1 MHSLVQ
7 VIALT
12 PAGHRDP
19 SIALAASRAGFLG
32 VVNGEI
38 GPLPVAALEA
48 LASHA
53 RTPFGLKLAIADE
66 EALALVSTFA
76 PRGLEWLLLDAS
88 TVLADPDLLARLSGM
103 GVHTLVELI
112 DWDDRLAS
120 LSGHAG
126 LIAKGHEAG
135 GKVGE
140 ETSFILL
147 QKALA
152 RQSMPVLVRGGV
164 GLHGAAAAM
173 AGGAAGVVL
182 DDQLL
187 LLKESPLEAPARAAL
202 SGLTG
207 LETALVGPDEARWRV
222 FEKPGFRHV
231 RQLRKTIAGLEAPAV
246 DAAILASLGW
256 ADAMKDV
263 MPLGQGVAFAE
274 SFAKRYATVGR
285 LAHALVDEAAGR
297 GALAARSRAFG
308 PGEGVSVSHGT
319 TYPIVQGPM
328 TRVSDVA
335 GFAQAVAEGG
345 GLPMLALALMRPEQ
359 VDALLAE
366 TAERLKGKP
375 WGVGLL
381 GFAPAELI
389 AGQMDVARKYVPRFA
404 LIAGGRPDQA
414 QSFEAEGIATYLHVP
429 SPRLLTMFVEQ
440 GAKRFV
446 FEGRECGGHVGPLS
460 SFVLWDVMVQTL
472 LDIVR
477 DPEQA
482 ARIHVL
488 FAGGIHDARSAAI
501 VSAIAA
507 PLVALGVKVGVLMGS
522 AYLFTREIVESGAVV
537 KGFQDEALAC
547 ERTVTLETGPGHA
560 SRAAMSPFAEHFFT
574 RRKEME
580 AEGRSPDDIREELE
594 SFTLGRLRVASKG
607 SERSGPEG
615 KIRKVPAVRQRA
627 EGMFM
632 IGQVAT
638 LRDKVVS
645 VADVHLAVC
654 EGSQALLDTV
664 PESPAV
670 ARQAPRPADVA
681 VVGLGGIFP
690 KAANVAEYWEN
701 ILGKVDAISEIP
713 SHRWD
718 WRVYFDADRTAPD
731 KIYSR
736 WGGFL
741 DDLLFDPLRYGIPP
755 NSISAIDPLQLM
767 TLEVVRACLGDAGF
781 EHLNAS
787 RERCSLILGA
797 SGGAGDVGAQ
807 YAVRSEMPRFL
818 GELDEDAAA
827 RLPRWTEDSFA
838 GILLNVAAGRSANRF
853 DLGGVNYT
861 VDAACASSLAAIYQ
875 GVLELESGRSDV
887 VIAGGVDTVQGPF
900 GYLCFSKT
908 QALSPRGRCSTF
920 DSSADGIVISEG
932 IAMVALKRLAD
943 AERDGDT
950 IYAVLKGVGG
960 SSDGH
965 AKSMTAPHP
974 DGQIRAMRRAYE
986 MAGYSPASVGL
997 FEAHGTGTV
1006 AGDAAE
1012 LETVTRL
1019 LGEAGATPRQSVIGS
1034 VKTLIGHTKATAGV
1048 AGLIKAT
1055 LAVHHGVLPPH
1066 GQVNTPNKTLTDPE
1080 SPLFLISEPRP
1091 WVAQEGVPRR
1101 ASVSAFGFGG
1111 TNFHIT
1117 LEAYQGATRGQ
1128 IRPVAQKRWPHE
1140 LLVWRGA
1147 DRAGLAAA
1155 VRATADK
1162 LAAAP
1167 AVPELRDLAFTLA
1180 ASAPAGGIAATLVV
1194 ARDEPLVERLAALA
1208 RHLEGAAEPLPPGAG
1223 FSAEPLLAK
1232 DGTLAFVFPGQ
1243 GAQYPEMLRQLA
1255 VIFPEMRA
1263 TMERADALLKPEM
1276 SHAGLPGG
1284 CLSRA
1289 IYPTG
1294 AYDDEARAAALATL
1308 TRTDI
1313 AQPALGAVEGGLLE
1327 VLAAFGLAP
1336 GMSAGH
1342 SYGELVA
1349 LHAAGVYGLDD
1360 MLRTSAARGRA
1371 MVAQANG
1378 GDLGTMIA
1386 AMRVDRSAV
1395 EAAIAGIPDLVV
1407 ANHNAPRQTI
1417 LSGTRDAVAAAK
1429 VKLDAAGISNQPLV
1443 VGAAFHSPL
1452 VAAAREGMASFL
1464 EEIDFAAPRVPVFA
1478 NSTAAVYPAPSAEAK
1493 AVLANQLV
1501 RGVEFVAEVEAMY
1514 AAGARV
1520 FLTVGPK
1527 AVHAS
1532 MVRQI
1537 LEGRAHRAIA
1547 IDDEAGGLQGLLQA
1561 LGTLIAEGAEVDLSR
1576 LWAGRDCLRLDP
1588 RTLAPAPRVPVPAK
1602 HMWWLNGSGARRV
1615 GTPPAQPLTIEQ
1627 IAARPKAPAVLID
1640 PPAMPASP
1648 PSAKPAVNGLDR
1660 RPNLGTRTMETGERR
1675 QLQEVEAGD
1684 AETYGEPIAGNG
1696 VMSDFQAT
1704 MQRFLATQENVLL
1717 AYLGAGAPAG
1727 ATRAVAR
1734 RPAPV
1739 ATLMPARAP
1748 APSRPALRPVASAPV
1763 QAAPVPPAPV
1773 ASAPVA
1779 TAPAPAPAPIAVP
1792 AAATAAVNGNG
1803 HSAPAPA
1810 PAAEAAAI
1818 GGPALLDLLLGLVE
1832 ERTGYPRDMLG
1843 LDQKLEADLGID
1855 SIKRVEIVGALVK
1868 SLPAGAVA
1876 STEGLGEKL
1885 NACRTLQ
1892 AMSDCLAGA
1901 VGGSAGG
1908 AARPFD
1914 TAGSDA
1920 VAVAT
1925 SARPPRFVVK
1935 AHVEEMPAAGVLPP
1949 GLYLITDDGRGV
1961 APRLAELIA
1970 GAGGVARVLEPS
1982 QALAAA
1988 EGPVAGLVHLAP
2000 LASPVFPLGEALAA
2014 WRPQIAVNE
2023 ALAHRLLGR
2032 LGAHLREGGRVVI
2045 ASALG
2050 GTFSRGSATGGV
2062 SLQGGGPGLAK
2073 SAQEEWP
2080 NAVVKAVDLDPA
2092 LSIEA
2097 LASTLLAELA
2107 SGGRREVGYP
2117 AGRRTVF
2124 RTEAVE
2130 IDTLPP
2136 RAPLDEGAV
2145 VLATGG
2151 ARGITAETLRP
2162 LAGPGI
2168 TFVLC
2173 GRSPLP
2179 GPEDNALKDAASP
2192 AALRAVLIAQARATG
2207 TIPKPAEMERAVQA
2221 ILRDR
2226 EIRANLADF
2235 AAAGAKVIY
2244 RIADVSDPA
2253 RASELVR
2260 GILAEFGRLDGV
2272 LHGAGVIEDK
2282 LIVDKDP
2289 ASWARVVET
2298 KAQSALALAA
2308 AVDPARLRF
2317 FIMFGSVAGRY
2328 GNSGQS
2334 DYAAANELLNR
2345 LGSQLRAQW
2354 PVHVKVAVLNW
2365 GPWLGTR
2372 HGPGMVSEET
2382 RRKFEAKGVGL
2393 VPPEGGALACFDE
2406 IMRGPFEDVEIVIG
2420 EGPWERH
2427 ETDMAAIA
2435 PPIGSAAPVAAAPA
2449 AVSRA
2454 APIVA
2459 PGVVSD
2465 DTRPAGGTTFPFLPL
2480 VAGAKIGP
2488 GARGGRLLTRTLSL
2502 PHDLYL
2508 EQHRI
2513 DGVPV
2518 LPAAVALEMAAEAC
2532 AAVWPGWQ
2540 VSEVT
2545 ELRLLAG
2552 LKFDDDAPRDI
2563 EMQVLGSEH
2572 GDAGG
2577 FGASVELRSPG
2588 GRAHYRVSLKI
2599 TDELPRAE
2607 PLGWTLDPAP
2617 ARVGAREAY
2626 RDMLFHGPCF
2636 QAATALIGLDGSGI
2650 VADVRPS
2657 PAADFVA
2664 GVQPGATWLFDPALM
2679 DVAAQLAW
2687 VWSCVQR
2694 DAAALPNRFGRVRRF
2709 AGAGAPARMLFALQP
2724 GLGEHQVA
2732 ADVAVLD
2739 AAGAPVYVIEELEST
2754 ANAALNRLRGYVGE
2768 IRL

>member
-1 MHSLVQ
+1 MDDLVQ
-7 VIALT
+7 IIALA

-19 SIALAASRAGFLG
+19 SIVLAASRAGFLG
-32 VVNGEI
+32 VVNGEV
-38 GPLPVAALEA
+38 GPLPEAALA
-48 LASHA
+48 GLAAHA
-53 RTPFGLKLAIADE
+53 RAPFGLKLAAVDGQ
-66 EALALVSTFA
+66 ALALVEAYA
-76 PRGLEWLLLDAS
+76 PRGLGWLLVDAAA
-88 TVLADPDLLARLSGM
+88 VLADPELPARLSAI
-103 GVHTLVELI
+103 GVRTLVELI
-112 DWDDRLAS
+112 EWDERLAR

-126 LIAKGHEAG
+126 LIVKGHEAG
-135 GKVGE
+135 GRVGE

-147 QKALA
+147 QKALE
-152 RQSMPVLVRGGV
+152 RQAAPVFVRGGL
-164 GLHGAAAAM
+164 GLHSAAAAM
-173 AGGAAGVVL
+173 VGGAAGVVL

-187 LLKESPLEAPARAAL
+187 LLKESPLTAPARAAL
-202 SGLTG
+202 AGLAG
-207 LETALVGPDEARWRV
+207 LETALIGPDEARWRV

-231 RQLRKTIAGLEAPAV
+231 RQLRKVIGGL
-246 DAAILASLGW
+246 DAAAAGTAILGSLGW
-256 ADAMKDV
+256 DDPMGEV

-274 SFAKRYATVGR
+274 SFARRYATVGR
-285 LAHALVDEAAGR
+285 LGHALMAEAAGR
-297 GALAARSRAFG
+297 GAAAAKARPFG
-308 PGEGVSVSHGT
+308 PGAGVAGSHGT
-319 TYPIVQGPM
+319 DYPIVQGPM
-328 TRVSDVA
+328 TRVSDTA

-366 TAERLKGKP
+366 TAERLDGKP

-389 AGQMDVARKYVPRFA
+389 AGQMEVARKYMPRFA

-440 GAKRFV
+440 GARRFV

-472 LDIVR
+472 VENVR
-477 DPEQA
+477 DAEQA

-507 PLVALGVKVGVLMGS
+507 PLVELGIKVGVLMGS
-522 AYLFTREIVESGAVV
+522 AYLFTKEIVDSGAVV
-537 KGFQDEALAC
+537 KGFQEEAITCA
-547 ERTVTLETGPGHA
+547 RTVTLETGPGHA
-560 SRAAMSPFAEHFFT
+560 SRAAMSPFAEHFVN
-574 RRKEME
+574 RRREME
-580 AEGRSPDDIREELE
+580 LEGRSADDIREELE

-607 SERSGPEG
+607 TERTGSEGR
-615 KIRKVPAVRQRA
+615 IRKVPATRQKA

-638 LRDKVVS
+638 LRDAVVS
-645 VADVHLAVC
+645 VADVHRAVC
-654 EGSQALLDTV
+654 EDALALLDAM
-664 PESPAV
+664 PAAQSV
-670 ARQAPRPADVA
+670 ARKAPRPADVA

-701 ILGKVDAISEIP
+701 ILGKVNAITEIP

-718 WRVYFDADRTAPD
+718 WRIYFDPDRSAPD

-818 GELDEDAAA
+818 GGLDEDAAA

-908 QALSPRGRCSTF
+908 QALSPRGHCSTF

-986 MAGYSPASVGL
+986 MAGYSPVTVGL

-1019 LGEAGATPRQSVIGS
+1019 LGEAGSTPRQSVIGS

-1066 GQVNTPNKTLTDPE
+1066 GHVDRPNRTLSNPD
-1080 SPLFLISEPRP
+1080 SPLFLIDEPRP
-1091 WVAQEGVPRR
+1091 WVSGEGVPRR

-1117 LEAYQGATRGQ
+1117 LEAYQGPAPGQ
-1128 IRPVAQKRWPHE
+1128 VRPVAQKRWPHE

-1147 DRAGLAAA
+1147 DRAALAKA
-1155 VRATADK
+1155 VRATAGM
-1162 LAAAP
+1162 LAALP
-1167 AVPELRDLAFTLA
+1167 ALPELRDLAFTLA
-1180 ASAPAGGIAATLVV
+1180 QAAPGGALGATLVV
-1194 ARDEPLVERLAALA
+1194 GRDEPVAERVAAFA
-1208 RHLEGAAEPLPPGAG
+1208 RHLEGPADPLPPGAAV
-1223 FSAEPLLAK
+1223 SEAPLLAE
-1232 DGTLAFVFPGQ
+1232 GGQLAFVFPGQ

-1255 VIFPEMRA
+1255 VLFPEMRQV
-1263 TMERADALLKPEM
+1263 MERADALLKPQMDE
-1276 SHAGLPGG
+1276 AGLPGG
-1284 CLSRA
+1284 RLSRA

-1294 AYDDEARAAALATL
+1294 AYDEEARAAALATL
-1308 TRTDI
+1308 TRTDV
-1313 AQPALGAVEGGLLE
+1313 AQPALGAVEGGLIE

-1336 GMSAGH
+1336 DMAAGH

-1360 MLRTSAARGRA
+1360 MLRISAARGRA

-1386 AMRVDRSAV
+1386 AMRADRAAV
-1395 EAAIAGIPDLVV
+1395 EAAVAGIADLVV

-1417 LSGTRDAVAAAK
+1417 LSGTRAAVAAAQE
-1429 VKLDAAGISNQPLV
+1429 KLDAAGISNQPLV

-1452 VAAAREGMASFL
+1452 VAAAREGMAAFL
-1464 EEIDFAAPRVPVFA
+1464 EGVAFAPAAVPVFA
-1478 NSTAAVYPAPSAEAK
+1478 NSTAGTYPAEEGAAK
-1493 AVLANQLV
+1493 AVLADQLV

-1537 LEGRAHRAIA
+1537 LDGRPGRAIA
-1547 IDDEAGGLQGLLQA
+1547 IDDDAGGLQGFLQA
-1561 LGTLIAEGAEVDLSR
+1561 LGALMAEGAALDLTR
-1576 LWAGRDCLRLDP
+1576 LWAGRDCQRLDP
-1588 RTLAPAPRVPVPAK
+1588 RSLAPAARMPAPQK

-1615 GTPPAQPLTIEQ
+1615 GAEPAPPLTVEQ
-1627 IAARPKAPAVLID
+1627 IAARPKAPAMLIE
-1640 PPAMPASP
+1640 PPAAPASP
-1648 PSAKPAVNGLDR
+1648 PPANPPSSRPAANGFER
-1660 RPNLGTRTMETGERR
+1660 RPNLGTRTMDTGERR
-1675 QLQEVEAGD
+1675 HLQEVEAD
-1684 AETYGEPIAGNG
+1684 AEAETYGEFIAGNG
-1696 VMSDFQAT
+1696 VMNEFQAT
-1704 MQRFLATQENVLL
+1704 MQRFLSTQESVLL

-1727 ATRAVAR
+1727 ASRQVVR
-1734 RPAPV
+1734 RPA
-1739 ATLMPARAP
+1739 ATLVPARAP
-1748 APSRPALRPVASAPV
+1748 APARPVLRPVPAAPAVAAAPISVAPAPAAAPATAVNGNGHAPV
-1763 QAAPVPPAPV
+1763 
-1773 ASAPVA
+1773 
-1779 TAPAPAPAPIAVP
+1779 APAPAPAPV
-1792 AAATAAVNGNG
+1792 AAAPVAA
-1803 HSAPAPA
+1803 APAPA
-1810 PAAEAAAI
+1810 
-1818 GGPALLDLLLGLVE
+1818 GGPALMDLLLGLVE

-1868 SLPAGAVA
+1868 SLPSGAVT
-1876 STEGLGEKL
+1876 STDGLGEKL

-1892 AMSDCLAGA
+1892 AMADCLEGA
-1901 VGGSAGG
+1901 VGGAVAG

-1914 TAGSDA
+1914 HTGSDA
-1920 VAVAT
+1920 VAPAT

-1935 AHVEEMPAAGVLPP
+1935 AHLEDLSVAGTLPP

-1961 APRLAELIA
+1961 ASALADRITA
-1970 GAGGVARVLEPS
+1970 AGGTAQVLAPD
-1982 QALAAA
+1982 ALPDAAPGA
-1988 EGPVAGLVHLAP
+1988 EGPLAGLVHLAP
-2000 LASPVFPLGEALAA
+2000 LASPVLPPGEALVA
-2014 WRPQIAVNE
+2014 WKGQIAVNE
-2023 ALAHRLLGR
+2023 ALAHRLLSR
-2032 LGAHLREGGRVVI
+2032 FGASLSQGGRVILV
-2045 ASALG
+2045 SGLG
-2050 GTFSRGSATGGV
+2050 GAFGRGATLGGI

-2080 NAVVKAVDLDPA
+2080 NALVKAVDLDPA
-2092 LSIEA
+2092 LPA
-2097 LASTLLAELA
+2097 ATLADALLAELA

-2117 AGRRTVF
+2117 GGRRTIF
-2124 RTEAVE
+2124 RTEAAAVE
-2130 IDTLPP
+2130 ALPA
-2136 RAPLDEGAV
+2136 RAALGAGAV

-2162 LAGPGI
+2162 LAEPGV
-2168 TFVLC
+2168 TLVLC

-2179 GPEDNALKDAASP
+2179 GPEDPAFREAATP
-2192 AALRAVLIAQARATG
+2192 AALRAVLIAQARAAG
-2207 TIPKPAEMERAVQA
+2207 TVPKPAEMERTMQA
-2221 ILRDR
+2221 LLRER
-2226 EIRANLADF
+2226 EIRANLAEF
-2235 AAAGAKVIY
+2235 EAAGARVVY
-2244 RIADVSDPA
+2244 RIADVSEA
-2253 RASELVR
+2253 VAAAGLVH
-2260 GILAEFGRLDGV
+2260 GIVEEFGRLDGV
-2272 LHGAGVIEDK
+2272 LHGAGVIEDR

-2308 AVDPARLRF
+2308 AVDPALLRF
-2317 FIMFGSVAGRY
+2317 FVMFGSVAGRY

-2345 LGSQLRAQW
+2345 LGSQLRALW
-2354 PVHVKVAVLNW
+2354 PAEVKVAVLNW

-2393 VPPEGGALACFDE
+2393 VPPEAGALACLDE
-2406 IMRGPFEDVEIVIG
+2406 ILRGPLEDVEIVIG

-2427 ETDMAAIA
+2427 EAEMGNLPLPAM
-2435 PPIGSAAPVAAAPA
+2435 PAAPVAAPPVAARPAGPILAPA
-2449 AVSRA
+2449 AA
-2454 APIVA
+2454 EAL
-2459 PGVVSD
+2459 
-2465 DTRPAGGTTFPFLPL
+2465 TFPFLPL
-2480 VAGAKIGP
+2480 VAGAQIGP
-2488 GARGGRLLTRTLSL
+2488 GARGGRLLARTLSL

-2540 VSEVT
+2540 VCEVT

-2552 LKFDDDAPRDI
+2552 LKFDEDAPRAI

-2572 GDAGG
+2572 GDASG

-2599 TDELPRAE
+2599 TDELPRGE
-2607 PLGWTLDPAP
+2607 PLGWSLAPAP
-2617 ARVGAREAY
+2617 APFGAREAY

-2636 QAATALIGLDGSGI
+2636 QAATKLVGLDDSGI
-2650 VADVRPS
+2650 VADIRPG
-2657 PAADFVA
+2657 PVGDFVA
-2664 GVQPGATWLFDPALM
+2664 GAQPGAAWLFDPALV

-2709 AGAGAPARMLFALQP
+2709 AGAGAPARMLFAVQP

-2739 AAGAPVYVIEELEST
+2739 AAGAPVFVIEELEST

-2768 IRL
+2768 IRV